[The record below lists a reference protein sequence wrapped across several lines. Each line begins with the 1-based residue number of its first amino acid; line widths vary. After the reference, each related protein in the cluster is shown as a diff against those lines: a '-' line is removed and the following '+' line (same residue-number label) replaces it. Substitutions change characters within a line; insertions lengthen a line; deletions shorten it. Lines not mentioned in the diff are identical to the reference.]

1 MNKSHFLRS
10 VASLVAIS
18 FIAVG
23 CASTPSGKW
32 WDETY
37 NCVLAGA
44 VAGAAIGVAEDSNHD
59 AEDGVI
65 GAVVGGALGA
75 LLCPGAEGDA
85 DGDGVLDSQDE
96 CPNTPAGAAVNAAG
110 CELDSDGDGVVDSKD
125 QCPGTPAGTAVDA
138 VGCSPDTDGDGV
150 ADYAD
155 QCPDTPAGAK
165 VNEIGCHLPLVLR
178 GVSFGHDSAV
188 LTESSKA
195 ALAKIA
201 QAHKAYHANVTLLVS
216 GHTNSLGSDAYN
228 MKLSEARAKA
238 VRDYMISQGSP
249 ADKLI
254 AKGFGETMPVAD
266 NNTES
271 GRETNRRVELSVE

>member
-1 MNKSHFLRS
+1 MHTKNSIRS
-10 VASLVAIS
+10 IALLVAIA
-18 FIAVG
+18 FFAVG

-32 WDETY
+32 WDSRY
-37 NCVLAGA
+37 NCVVAGA

-59 AEDGVI
+59 AEDGLI

-96 CPNTPAGAAVNAAG
+96 CPGTPAGAAVDAVG

-125 QCPGTPAGTAVDA
+125 QCPDTPAGTAVDA
-138 VGCSPDTDGDGV
+138 VGCSPDSDGDGV
-150 ADYAD
+150 PDYAD
-155 QCPDTPAGAK
+155 QCPNTPAGAK
-165 VNEIGCHLPLVLR
+165 VNAIGCHLPLVLR
-178 GVSFGHDSAV
+178 GVTFAHDSAV
-188 LTESSKA
+188 LTESSKDV
-195 ALAKIA
+195 LAKIA
-201 QAHKAYHANVTLLVS
+201 KAHAAYHADVTLMVA

-228 MKLSEARAKA
+228 LKLSERRANA
-238 VRDYMISQGSP
+238 VRDYMVSQGSP
-249 ADKLI
+249 ADKLV

-271 GRETNRRVELSVE
+271 GRETNRRVELSVQ